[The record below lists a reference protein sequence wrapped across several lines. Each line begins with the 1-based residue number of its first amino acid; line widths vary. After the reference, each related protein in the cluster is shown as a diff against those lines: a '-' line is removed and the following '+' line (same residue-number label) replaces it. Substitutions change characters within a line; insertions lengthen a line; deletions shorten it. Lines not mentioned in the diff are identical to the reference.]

1 MNEFIE
7 ILSSVLPLRG
17 RGKERAVQW
26 RGSVM
31 KPAAAGSEGNANA
44 SMHPSIHTY
53 MIRMTQERINEMN
66 LMT

>member
-1 MNEFIE
+1 
-7 ILSSVLPLRG
+7 
-17 RGKERAVQW
+17 
-26 RGSVM
+26 M

-44 SMHPSIHTY
+44 SIHPSIHTY